1 MTRSLIVGVHDTGDS
16 RNALVRATEW
26 TPGPA
31 SQRAGF
37 DLVRHTQVR
46 AR

>member
-26 TPGPA
+26 TRGRPLSGPA
-31 SQRAGF
+31 LTWSGT
-37 DLVRHTQVR
+37 HK
-46 AR
+46 